1 MRGAPILDPPLFH
14 LPPLYSIR
22 SLALFY
28 IYFSFFLSSF
38 SFPHHQ
44 SDGGDGGSFFF
55 SFHIEEEEEEEERRE
70 HSGLSSTAERF
81 GPLVPT
87 SVGSPFLFSFFVVYV
102 LLHFPF
108 LSTYVKGV
116 GTRIEEELGQ
126 DGRIAFLQQPTTKNI
141 QL

>member
-102 LLHFPF
+102 LLHFLF
-108 LSTYVKGV
+108 NLLVMQFF
-116 GTRIEEELGQ
+116 IEAK
-126 DGRIAFLQQPTTKNI
+126 IFI
-141 QL
+141 